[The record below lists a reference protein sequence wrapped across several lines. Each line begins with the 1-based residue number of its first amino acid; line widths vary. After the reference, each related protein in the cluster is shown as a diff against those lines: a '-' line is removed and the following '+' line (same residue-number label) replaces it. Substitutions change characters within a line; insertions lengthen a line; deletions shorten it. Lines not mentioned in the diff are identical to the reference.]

1 MSGTLP
7 PASGAPSP
15 PGFGAVLETP
25 QVSALRRRLHGRVLE
40 VVSRMPRPLAED
52 VAALLGRHGRTRSAD
67 QGDLFVLFPAPVW
80 SFLHWVPAARHPD
93 AERLHAAALLLHL
106 WDDHLT
112 DRQLVPDLAALQLRT
127 ELWRCLEQD
136 TSALCAAWG
145 VDPGLVAR
153 HTERY
158 LCATH
163 APRTPA
169 DLDSY
174 CSIAR
179 EQAALWTLLPR
190 LLETGGR
197 AVAGWS
203 SLVEDFAVA
212 WRLVDDAADV
222 RRDAVAGIRS
232 AVWWELSGAGR
243 ARWDAWSRPDGRT
256 DTSGDVHGAAPWDG
270 SEDARCAEGVGRV
283 LARAAALLA
292 AAVDRAAAAGEE
304 GVVTELLTARA
315 GVLTS
320 ARRPF

>member
-7 PASGAPSP
+7 PASAVPPP

-25 QVSALRRRLHGRVLE
+25 EVSALRRRLHGRVLE
-40 VVSRMPRPLAED
+40 VVDRMPRPLAD
-52 VAALLGRHGRTRSAD
+52 GVTALLRRHGRTRTAD
-67 QGDLFVLFPAPVW
+67 RGDLFVLFPAPVW
-80 SFLHWVPAARHPD
+80 SFLHWVPAAGHPG

-112 DRQLVPDLAALQLRT
+112 DRQLAPDLAALQLRT

-136 TSALCAAWG
+136 AAALCAAWG
-145 VDPGLVAR
+145 ADPGLVTR

-163 APRTPA
+163 VQRPHA

-174 CSIAR
+174 CSTAR

-197 AVAGWS
+197 AGAGWP

-222 RRDAVAGIRS
+222 HRDAVAGTRS
-232 AVWWELSGAGR
+232 AVWWELSAAGR
-243 ARWDAWSRPDGRT
+243 AQWDERARRAGR
-256 DTSGDVHGAAPWDG
+256 DDASGYGLGAAPWDG
-270 SEDARCAEGVGRV
+270 SEAAGCAEAVERV
-283 LARAAALLA
+283 LARAARLLA
-292 AAVDRAAAAGEE
+292 AAAGRAGAAGEE
-304 GVVTELLTARA
+304 GVATELLTARA

-320 ARRPF
+320 WRRPF